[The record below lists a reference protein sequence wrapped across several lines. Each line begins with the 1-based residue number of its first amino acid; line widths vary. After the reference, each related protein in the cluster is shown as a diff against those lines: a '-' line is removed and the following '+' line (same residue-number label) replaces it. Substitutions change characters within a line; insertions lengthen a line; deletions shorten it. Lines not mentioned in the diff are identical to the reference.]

1 MNRDLLQRLVP
12 NTLAA
17 AAEGRRREEAGP
29 FALFVSDASDDPM
42 LSFAVPVA
50 PAPEWRPAITGLQ
63 RAFDAAGRRFRLEF
77 FRELYPSLSPT
88 LFAMGYR
95 REMEA
100 PLMTLRPDAYR
111 VAPAG
116 PVTLL
121 GAADLIGAAT
131 LVDADDD
138 DALDGLMQVQREAF
152 DQPLD
157 EAGEV
162 DFRARL
168 TQGLARGG
176 RRAALARLD
185 STPAASGLL
194 LIGGGTAELAA
205 VGTRPAFRRR
215 GLAEAVCRRLLG
227 AHFDDGHDLV
237 WLSAAAGAEPLYAKL
252 GFRPAGTQLNFGIQ
266 GSA

>member
-1 MNRDLLQRLVP
+1 LSRDLLQRLVP

-50 PAPEWRPAITGLQ
+50 SAPEWRPAITGLQ

-100 PLMTLRPDAYR
+100 PLMTLRPDAHR
-111 VAPAG
+111 AAPAD
-116 PVTLL
+116 PAALV
-121 GAADLIGAAT
+121 GAAA

-162 DFRARL
+162 DFRTRL
-168 TQGLARGG
+168 IQGLARGG

-185 STPAASGLL
+185 GTPAASGLL
-194 LIGGGTAELAA
+194 LLGGGTAELAA
-205 VGTRPAFRRR
+205 VGTRPVFRRR

-237 WLSAAAGAEPLYAKL
+237 WLSAAVGAEPLYAKL